1 MVRALIHDTKKLS
14 LPCLVSLYFPFQG
27 VEWGI
32 LWGERQITS
41 YLQSLLGVILM
52 QNLRSLSNAN
62 SAVFR
67 IIKLY

>member
-1 MVRALIHDTKKLS
+1 MVRAFFHTKKLS

-27 VEWGI
+27 LEWGI
-32 LWGERQITS
+32 LWGERQITP

-62 SAVFR
+62 DAVFR
-67 IIKLY
+67 ISKLY